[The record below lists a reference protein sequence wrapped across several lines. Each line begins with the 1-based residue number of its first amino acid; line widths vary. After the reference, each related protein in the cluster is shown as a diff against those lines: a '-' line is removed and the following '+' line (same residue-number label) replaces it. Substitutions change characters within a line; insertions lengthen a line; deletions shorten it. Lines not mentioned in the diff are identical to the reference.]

1 MKKRF
6 ILAAVLAAIAGSA
19 LHFLYEAFPSAL
31 SAIFSSVNESP
42 WEHLKLLF
50 WPTLVAAFFLTRTA
64 ACRSCMWSAFFLS
77 LLAMPVFLLAVYYL
91 LVWLGWDSVVVDI
104 GLYFLTMF
112 GGFYLAYRFSESRK
126 VERIGGFLLMLV
138 ILYGSAL
145 VLFSFAA
152 PDLSVFRTSA

>member
-6 ILAAVLAAIAGSA
+6 VLAAVLAALAGSA
-19 LHFLYEAFPSAL
+19 LHFLYETFPSAL
-31 SAIFSSVNESP
+31 GAIFSPVNESP

-50 WPTLVAAFFLTRTA
+50 WPTLIAAFFLTRTA
-64 ACRSCMWSAFFLS
+64 ACKPCMWSAFFLS
-77 LLAMPVFLLAVYYL
+77 LLIMPVFLLAAYYL
-91 LVWLGWDSVVVDI
+91 LVWLGLDSVAVDI

-112 GGFYLAYRFSESRK
+112 GGFALAYRLKDSRK
-126 VERIGGFLLMLV
+126 IERIGGSLLMLV

-152 PDLSVFRTSA
+152 PDLGVFRTSS